1 MWMRIFSSDIR
12 ARYSLEVA
20 PSAIPRNREVVF
32 LLVAVVDNDFTGA
45 LSSKVTYLLTALLC
59 VVICSM

>member
-20 PSAIPRNREVVF
+20 PSTTPRNKEVVF
-32 LLVAVVDNDFTGA
+32 SLDAALDNDFIWT
-45 LSSKVTYLLTALLC
+45 LSVTYFFTDLS
-59 VVICSM
+59 VGIWSI